1 MRPSCCICMDTIQ
14 ASSSSSSSDDNSV
27 SATECGHVF
36 HDVCLRRWL
45 AASRS
50 CPTCRKQL
58 RGERIVKLFLDG
70 ADLLPDGCISND
82 GGPLRLLQRQ
92 LGVARSQLE
101 EAAAAEKRQQEE
113 TYALR
118 SNVRRIEGVARMYN
132 SKYANMLRENGRLR
146 TQLRDLREEVRDRRI
161 LRRENLALQNEL
173 HHRESSRRRKSKHYR
188 RVHIIVPNACFQSF
202 QWPPPGWADSSDDT
216 PQSGPGPA
224 PKRPRLVSRMTT
236 LSEGTVDPEDNLKN
250 AAFKSCRDKLSA
262 IDVAY

>member
-1 MRPSCCICMDTIQ
+1 MDAIQ
-14 ASSSSSSSDDNSV
+14 GSSSSSSSSDGNSV

-70 ADLLPDGCISND
+70 ADLLPDGCISSD

-92 LGVARSQLE
+92 LGVVRSQLE
-101 EAAAAEKRQQEE
+101 AAAAAEKRQQEE

-132 SKYANMLRENGRLR
+132 AKYANMLRENGRLR

-161 LRRENLALQNEL
+161 LRRENLALQHEL
-173 HHRESSRRRKSKHYR
+173 HNRERQLEIAEELRNRMDHAMGGLSAQLGQRDALLQQQAQQIQALQEGAH
-188 RVHIIVPNACFQSF
+188 HHAEFMLQSF
-202 QWPPPGWADSSDDT
+202 QWPPPGWDDGSDDA

-224 PKRPRLVSRMTT
+224 PKRPRH
-236 LSEGTVDPEDNLKN
+236 
-250 AAFKSCRDKLSA
+250 
-262 IDVAY
+262 